1 MMAARLRRQP
11 SMMLAWFSS
20 SEITTSSFVRIADT
34 VPAFAVTVTRSVTV
48 AKPAGPIVPRLAVTN
63 SPVPGGV
70 GPLQDP
76 MLETQER
83 KVVPAGTVSLRVTAF
98 AVAGPRFVTTIV

>member
-1 MMAARLRRQP
+1 MAGTGSGVDDVTVAV
-11 SMMLAWFSS
+11 F
-20 SEITTSSFVRIADT
+20 EIP